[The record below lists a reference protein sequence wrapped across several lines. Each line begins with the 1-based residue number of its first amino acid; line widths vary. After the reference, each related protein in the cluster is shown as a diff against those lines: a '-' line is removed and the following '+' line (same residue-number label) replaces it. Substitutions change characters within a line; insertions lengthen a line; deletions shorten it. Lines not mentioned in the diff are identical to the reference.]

1 MWNAI
6 VAIITTL
13 LGFGAGS
20 AGLINNPLDQKVP
33 ITPYLVQACYDPQPN
48 VKFTLKWPDNFVNVP
63 DRRPELNPNVWGDKN
78 LSPNFNANASCQTIA
93 MGGKGERTYI
103 LVRKEVRIPSCKT
116 DELAG
121 PYGNGVCHGWNE
133 NAPELTHRGVCTLDG
148 YTDLRKIAE
157 TKDENGQTLEIFWN
171 PFSYNVGC
179 NYKQDENCGPGDR
192 RNINL
197 KDFIYVLKK
206 RDAFDPDRERAGCPV
221 RWDAGATNGEACS
234 HFFDVYMAE
243 DFYQETKSAP
253 ATNDPESPYYFVKQ
267 VLENCKE
274 ETTFIPVLEA
284 NLTMPPIFIKTP
296 FIRENQ
302 QTSPSFDKIIPSLS
316 SENVN
321 YLTYIWGRPDLIVSG
336 TTNLLQTNVSE
347 NKTSLNLCKGGSFK
361 TTMKTLA
368 VTSAPTPLPLT
379 IAPLADC
386 YDPIGNIYFKDDK
399 GATVAF
405 KVYSKPATPETFY
418 LLKVGAEG
426 KTYVYTV
433 TDKDYPSNTRNDPS
447 LQLRVMQM
455 IMKNVW
461 TWATPWCKPA
471 IYLYP
476 EKPTDINVKLAL
488 DGQLTVSSPTYDEKI
503 GWQVRAY
510 PDGTL
515 RLRSGQAES
524 AKDTSDGGEATTS
537 TPPRWS
543 NQKVAY
549 PYLYY
554 EADLK
559 GMDLPKEGFVYSR
572 EDLPES
578 LKSLMEKIGFNDKEI
593 SDFMEYWLPR
603 LSEKP
608 YYFVTLM
615 PENVINDK
623 EKLTFCHPEQ
633 AKRVEGSPTDCKK
646 SITPDTLIRSR
657 FVFEGLDA
665 PIRVRPL
672 TNLRSDPVTRLGFTV
687 TDWGG
692 TIVGKSCTEVSV
704 K

>member
-33 ITPYLVQACYDPQPN
+33 ITPYFTQACYDPQPN
-48 VKFTLKWPDNFVNVP
+48 TKLTLKWPYNFAGVP
-63 DRRPELNPNVWGDKN
+63 DRRAELNPTVWGDKN
-78 LSPNFNANASCQTIA
+78 LPSTFNTDTSCQTIA
-93 MGGKGERTYI
+93 FAKKTERTYI

-133 NAPELTHRGVCTLDG
+133 DAPELTHRGVCTLDG

-157 TKDENGQTLEIFWN
+157 TTNEKGEPLEIFWN

-179 NYKQDENCGPGDR
+179 NYKQDDNCGPGDR

-206 RDAFDPDRERAGCPV
+206 RDAFDPDRERTGCPV

-243 DFYQETKSAP
+243 DFYQETKSVP

-274 ETTFIPVLEA
+274 ETTFIPAAEA
-284 NLTMPPIFIKTP
+284 NLTMPPIFIKSP
-296 FIRENQ
+296 FFAQNQ
-302 QTSPSFDKIIPSLS
+302 QVTATTDKIIPSTPA
-316 SENVN
+316 ENVN
-321 YLTYIWGRPDLIVSG
+321 YLTYIWGRPDLVIPAK
-336 TTNLLQTNVSE
+336 TNLLTVNNFDS
-347 NKTSLNLCKGGSFK
+347 TTPLNLCQGGSFK
-361 TTMKTLA
+361 ITMRTLA
-368 VTSAPTPLPLT
+368 VTAPTIPPPT
-379 IAPLADC
+379 IAPLANC
-386 YDPIGNIYFKDDK
+386 YDPLGNIYFKDTK
-399 GATVAF
+399 GATVTF
-405 KVYSKPATPETFY
+405 KVYSKPATPETYY
-418 LLKVGAEG
+418 LVKSGDESKIYSYNG
-426 KTYVYTV
+426 
-433 TDKDYPSNTRNDPS
+433 TDKEYPSNTRNDPS

-471 IYLYP
+471 IYMYP
-476 EKPTDINVKLAL
+476 DKTTLVNVKLDL
-488 DGQLTVSSPTYDEKI
+488 DGEITTSRPQYNPQN
-503 GWQVRAY
+503 GWNVVAY
-510 PDGTL
+510 PGGSLKEPITL
-515 RLRSGQAES
+515 N
-524 AKDTSDGGEATTS
+524 D
-537 TPPRWS
+537 
-543 NQKVAY
+543 Y

-554 EADLK
+554 EAELN
-559 GMDLPKEGFVYSR
+559 GISLPKEGFVFAQS
-572 EDLPES
+572 DLPKQ
-578 LKSLMEKIGFNDKEI
+578 LKSLMERIGFNEKETA
-593 SDFMEYWLPR
+593 DFLAYWLPR
-603 LSEKP
+603 LTEKP
-608 YYFVTLM
+608 YYFVTLL

-623 EKLTFCHPEQ
+623 EKLTFS
-633 AKRVEGSPTDCKK
+633 VW
-646 SITPDTLIRSR
+646 PDTLIRSR

-665 PIRVRPL
+665 PISVKPL
-672 TNLRSDPVTRLGFTV
+672 SVISTHQRLGFTV

-692 TIVGKSCTEVSV
+692 TVVGKSCEDVLV
-704 K
+704 R

>member
-33 ITPYLVQACYDPQPN
+33 ITPYNVQACYNPQPN
-48 VKFTLKWPDNFVNVP
+48 TKLTLKWSDNFVNVP
-63 DRRPELNPNVWGDKN
+63 DRRPELNPAVWGDKN
-78 LSPNFNANASCQTIA
+78 LSANFNANASCQTIA

-121 PYGNGVCHGWNE
+121 PYGNGICHGWGE

-157 TKDENGQTLEIFWN
+157 TKDENGQPLEIFWN

-179 NYKQDENCGPGDR
+179 NYKQDSNCGPGDR
-192 RNINL
+192 RNVNL

-274 ETTFIPVLEA
+274 ENAFIPAPEA

-296 FIRENQ
+296 FILQNQ
-302 QTSPSFDKIIPSLS
+302 QVTSATEKVIPSAP

-321 YLTYIWGRPDLIVSG
+321 YITYIWGRPDLVIPSK
-336 TTNLLQTNVSE
+336 TNLLTVN
-347 NKTSLNLCKGGSFK
+347 NFDNTTPLNLCQGGSFK
-361 TTMKTLA
+361 TTMRTLA
-368 VTSAPTPLPLT
+368 VTAPTIPPPT
-379 IAPLADC
+379 IAPLTNC
-386 YDPIGNIYFKDDK
+386 YDPLGNIYFKDTK
-399 GATVAF
+399 GATVTF

-418 LLKVGAEG
+418 LLKAGDEG

-476 EKPTDINVKLAL
+476 EKPTDINVKLNL
-488 DGQLTVSSPTYDEKI
+488 DGELTVSNPAYNADT
-503 GWQVRAY
+503 GWNVKAY
-510 PDGTL
+510 PDGIIQLT
-515 RLRSGQAES
+515 ES
-524 AKDTSDGGEATTS
+524 DKDTSDGMRMHSSEVEGSIKT
-537 TPPRWS
+537 
-543 NQKVAY
+543 Y

-554 EADLK
+554 EAELN
-559 GMDLPKEGFVYSR
+559 GISLPKEGFVFAKD
-572 EDLPES
+572 ELPKQ
-578 LKSLMEKIGFNDKEI
+578 LRLLMEKIGFNDKEI

-608 YYFVTLM
+608 YYFVTLL

-623 EKLTFCHPEQ
+623 EKLTFSM
-633 AKRVEGSPTDCKK
+633 A
-646 SITPDTLIRSR
+646 PDTLIRSR

-665 PIRVRPL
+665 PISVKPL
-672 TNLRSDPVTRLGFTV
+672 ANISTYSRSGFVV

-692 TIVGKSCTEVSV
+692 TIVGKSCSDISV